1 MIEYFELGKRLDSS
15 GRDSLYPQTISLLT
29 ACEQHPYITV
39 RELRLSEQNN
49 DRSEYLVI
57 DVADGTVTSG
67 NKAGIRRKERLAI
80 EINPKFT
87 IPILVHA
94 LRKDFPVLSHQHAGV
109 PDSPKFFAF
118 MMYLGAPSN
127 ATGHLKDLLSEYFG
141 GSENQLNNVCIE
153 KTNLLSNFFI

>member
-80 EINPKFT
+80 EIN
-87 IPILVHA
+87 
-94 LRKDFPVLSHQHAGV
+94 RKRAVRTVLT
-109 PDSPKFFAF
+109 K
-118 MMYLGAPSN
+118 
-127 ATGHLKDLLSEYFG
+127 
-141 GSENQLNNVCIE
+141 
-153 KTNLLSNFFI
+153 

>member
-87 IPILVHA
+87 IPILKIFLFYLINMQVYQT
-94 LRKDFPVLSHQHAGV
+94 LQ
-109 PDSPKFFAF
+109 KFFAF